1 MVVALIHKIA
11 LAGVAAA
18 TAGVGLV
25 TSADLEPA
33 PAYGAAATALEARAS
48 ARHAAEVFDRADLNN
63 DGDLDAEEYEVLAI
77 VTAELSRL
85 NGFIGV
91 DAEAGLRTVA
101 VPRGEPSLS
110 GAEKARLKE
119 RAAAEFAAIA
129 GDDQRLGAD
138 EYVTAELERF
148 LASDADRNGVLTGV
162 ELSAYA
168 LAKARS
174 TALSS

>member
-1 MVVALIHKIA
+1 MVVALIHKVA

-18 TAGVGLV
+18 TAGASLV
-25 TSADLEPA
+25 ASADLETA
-33 PAYGAAATALEARAS
+33 PAYGAAASALEARAS
-48 ARHAAEVFDRADLNN
+48 ARHAAEVFNRADLNN
-63 DGDLDAEEYEVLAI
+63 DGGLDAEEYEVLAI

-85 NGFIGV
+85 NGFIAV

-101 VPRGEPSLS
+101 VPRGAPSLS
-110 GAEKARLKE
+110 CAEKARRKM
-119 RAAAEFAAIA
+119 RAAADFAAIA

-148 LASDADRNGVLTGV
+148 LGSDADRNGVLTGG

-174 TALSS
+174 TTLSS